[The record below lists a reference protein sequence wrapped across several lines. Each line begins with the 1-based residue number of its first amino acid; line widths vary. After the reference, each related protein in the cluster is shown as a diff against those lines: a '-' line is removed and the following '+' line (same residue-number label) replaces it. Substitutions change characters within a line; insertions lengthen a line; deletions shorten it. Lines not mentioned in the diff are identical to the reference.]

1 MEGKM
6 KKIISLLLIA
16 VLTLSSLTLAFA
28 ETDEPSSWSEE
39 AINEMKAYNEFRQEA
54 FNGYK
59 DGITRLEFIYLAV
72 RTYELLDG
80 KEIVVDPA
88 IKFNDTDD
96 IYALKGATIGL
107 TSGVG
112 NGNFGTG
119 GLDRE
124 QLATFMVRILTLLE
138 LEMNEASGEKFA
150 DDENIS
156 SWAKD
161 AIYLAKNNN
170 IISGV
175 GNNKVDPKGTA
186 STEMAIVIANRI
198 LKNNGFTLD
207 ISKIQEAVNESSFAD
222 KYWDTAHKDE
232 VVVDIF
238 EEASKVNKTY
248 LAGGVML
255 VGADTILNSGELT
268 IYTGTI
274 GQVEIQVKNIGGA
287 GVRST
292 LEGENI
298 PAGYPVV
305 VIRGDAYVMHV
316 GVSQNDISKLREDT
330 EVQVTLDQGSLSG
343 RISTIDQVPN
353 EETRTY
359 QVEVFLDT
367 EEAQLGAVGSVAF
380 LLGQTQGIKIP
391 IHTVFSGEE
400 DFVYTVVEGVVIKKV
415 VSLGPVDDKY
425 VYVQGLE
432 AGDQLIV
439 RGMKRVKPG
448 EFVSVMMPS

>member
-292 LEGENI
+292 LEGLLNHWT
-298 PAGYPVV
+298 
-305 VIRGDAYVMHV
+305 GDDYAWKQLDVEWTHTD
-316 GVSQNDISKLREDT
+316 GEWFQTPNGT
-330 EVQVTLDQGSLSG
+330 QVKMT
-343 RISTIDQVPN
+343 T
-353 EETRTY
+353 
-359 QVEVFLDT
+359 
-367 EEAQLGAVGSVAF
+367 
-380 LLGQTQGIKIP
+380 
-391 IHTVFSGEE
+391 
-400 DFVYTVVEGVVIKKV
+400 EGVGTWVYIKK
-415 VSLGPVDDKY
+415 
-425 VYVQGLE
+425 
-432 AGDQLIV
+432 
-439 RGMKRVKPG
+439 
-448 EFVSVMMPS
+448 